1 MANPTT
7 KPSIEEIWRTYDSI
21 EQRLSAPLSA
31 RMLDLGKVNPG
42 MKVLDVATGR
52 GEPAI
57 PAAHRVLPDGHV
69 LGLDAD
75 SSVLE
80 IARERARNEGVH
92 NLELVVSDLASI
104 DGIPEQY
111 FDLAIA
117 RWGLM
122 YFQEPVRSLQVVRR
136 ALANSGRLVAAVW
149 TDPDSAVFFQLPRAA
164 LSGIVAAPAVSHQ
177 QPSTFYYAEL
187 SKFSSDLETAGFS
200 VQYSEVLKVDVMEVS
215 SEEELIAWGR
225 TFGMWDV
232 LNTLSLAEQ
241 AAWERNLVHLA
252 KQYRTSNGTIRIGG
266 SSLIVVAA

>member
-1 MANPTT
+1 
-7 KPSIEEIWRTYDSI
+7 
-21 EQRLSAPLSA
+21 
-31 RMLDLGKVNPG
+31 MLDLGKVNPG

-164 LSGIVAAPAVSHQ
+164 LI
-177 QPSTFYYAEL
+177 L
-187 SKFSSDLETAGFS
+187 L
-200 VQYSEVLKVDVMEVS
+200 
-215 SEEELIAWGR
+215 
-225 TFGMWDV
+225 
-232 LNTLSLAEQ
+232 
-241 AAWERNLVHLA
+241 
-252 KQYRTSNGTIRIGG
+252 
-266 SSLIVVAA
+266 